1 MMKIAPPPTPP
12 APASRPEP
20 PRLQS
25 RELFGSRNEILIEHQ
40 GETYRLRLTRNDK
53 LILTK

>member
-12 APASRPEP
+12 APASRPEL

>member
-1 MMKIAPPPTPP
+1 MIKTDPPPSPP
-12 APASRPEP
+12 APVSRPDP
-20 PRLQS
+20 LRLQS